1 MRINKTIVKILI
13 LIVILILLF
22 TVRIAKINIIN
33 NSNYNDDELVEEVF
47 GSQNNINSFS
57 LFIKD
62 KFIPHNELMY
72 IEKYEIIWKSPIEVD
87 LVVYTKPIIGYIKFM
102 SNYFYFDKDGYVC
115 ESSGEKKDGVAEFTG
130 LQVDNITLNQ
140 KLKIRDKSYM
150 DSIMNISDNM
160 SLYKDLPIDM
170 VSYNTLSD
178 IRLKLY
184 EIEVRLGDNGYMES
198 KFSVLSDMI
207 DKIKDKKGILY
218 LENCRDN
225 MIDEQYIFKLLN

>member
-13 LIVILILLF
+13 LIVILVLLF

-150 DSIMNISDNM
+150 DSIMNISDKM
-160 SLYKDLPIDM
+160 L
-170 VSYNTLSD
+170 
-178 IRLKLY
+178 
-184 EIEVRLGDNGYMES
+184 
-198 KFSVLSDMI
+198 F
-207 DKIKDKKGILY
+207 
-218 LENCRDN
+218 
-225 MIDEQYIFKLLN
+225 